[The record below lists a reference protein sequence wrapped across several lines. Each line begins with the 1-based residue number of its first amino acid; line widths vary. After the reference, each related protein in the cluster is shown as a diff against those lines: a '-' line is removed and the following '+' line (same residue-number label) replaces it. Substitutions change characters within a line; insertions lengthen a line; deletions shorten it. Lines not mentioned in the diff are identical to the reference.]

1 MILLDTHVVP
11 EPLCQAPAPQ
21 VIARLDAQALGALF
35 LSAITVAELQAG
47 IALLPPGRRRSGLQD
62 NLEQR
67 VLPLFA
73 GRVLAFDPACNQP
86 YAELMAQARRAG
98 LAISTAD
105 GCIAAIAA
113 AHGLAV
119 ATRDTRPFEAAGVG
133 VINPWTCRAVAL
145 LSACRIAA
153 PGQAR
158 RDTKFKAAP
167 PAQPQAPCRAP

>member
-73 GRVLAFDPACNQP
+73 GRVLAFDLACNQP

-98 LAISTAD
+98 LAIST
-105 GCIAAIAA
+105 

-133 VINPWTCRAVAL
+133 VINPWTCRPVAL